1 MFRFSVTTMA
11 LLGVLALSATVWA
24 ADSGG
29 RKSLAEE
36 AKGRMANEDYRDIL
50 GRPGN
55 GPNVGEMAP
64 DFNLMPLKFY
74 EFGIDEQEITK
85 ENAGDL
91 YKPVRLSDF
100 RGHKPVVLIF
110 GSYT

>member
-1 MFRFSVTTMA
+1 MFRFRIAMT
-11 LLGVLALSATVWA
+11 LLGMLVFGAPVWA
-24 ADSGG
+24 EDSGAP
-29 RKSLAEE
+29 KSMAEA

-55 GPNVGEMAP
+55 GPKVGEMAP

-74 EFGIDEQEITK
+74 EFGIDEREITK

-91 YKPVRLSDF
+91 YKAVRLSDF

>member
-1 MFRFSVTTMA
+1 MRT
-11 LLGVLALSATVWA
+11 LLIAVLLLSLAPALSV
-24 ADSGG
+24 ADEKP
-29 RKSLAEE
+29 KSMMESARE
-36 AKGRMANEDYRDIL
+36 RMSDPDYHDIH

-55 GPNVGEMAP
+55 GPQVGEMAP
-64 DFNLMPLKFY
+64 DFDLVPLKFY
-74 EFGIDEQEITK
+74 EFGIDTDDITID
-85 ENAGDL
+85 NAGDL

>member
-1 MFRFSVTTMA
+1 MFRFSIAMTLLTMLVIGA
-11 LLGVLALSATVWA
+11 SVWA
-24 ADSGG
+24 EDSGG
-29 RKSLAEE
+29 RKSMAES
-36 AKGRMANEDYRDIL
+36 AKGRMADEDYKDIL

-55 GPNVGEMAP
+55 GPKVGEMAP

-74 EFGIDEQEITK
+74 EFGIDEQLITR